1 MVWRDVG
8 SCQLKGEFA
17 TRSQSENSPGHFQLL
32 RLREV
37 SDPGRAGQLGQG
49 AGRSILSSSLGNRTP
64 GWEGEE
70 RLACSAGL
78 PETLWVLAGS
88 PPPPH
93 EKIRNAEG

>member
-8 SCQLKGEFA
+8 SCQLQGEFA

-49 AGRSILSSSLGNRTP
+49 AGRSML
-64 GWEGEE
+64 
-70 RLACSAGL
+70 
-78 PETLWVLAGS
+78 
-88 PPPPH
+88 
-93 EKIRNAEG
+93 

>member
-37 SDPGRAGQLGQG
+37 SDPARAGQLGQG
-49 AGRSILSSSLGNRTP
+49 AGRSILSSPLGNWTP
-64 GWEGEE
+64 GWEGGA
-70 RLACSAGL
+70 RLACLAGF
-78 PETLWVLAGS
+78 PETLWVLADS
-88 PPPPH
+88 PPPPM
-93 EKIRNAEG
+93 KR